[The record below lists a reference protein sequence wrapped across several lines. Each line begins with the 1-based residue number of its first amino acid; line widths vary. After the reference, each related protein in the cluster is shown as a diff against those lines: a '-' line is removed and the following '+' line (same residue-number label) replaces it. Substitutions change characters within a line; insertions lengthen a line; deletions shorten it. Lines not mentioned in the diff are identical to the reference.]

1 MFMEPTFLFSVATL
15 ILQMILVLSAF
26 VFLLRLH
33 KKARIHTLL
42 SWVGK
47 NSILIVFVLSGGAAL
62 GTLYFSEVLKFAPC
76 SLCWYQRAFLF
87 PQVVVTGLA
96 YARGYPRKIISEI
109 ILVLSLGGALLAVYH
124 TIIYIRAQLSNFAS
138 TIPCDASGV
147 SCTVQYFTHF
157 GYITIP
163 VISLTLFTS
172 LIVLS
177 LIMKK
182 YDR

>member
-1 MFMEPTFLFSVATL
+1 M
-15 ILQMILVLSAF
+15 
-26 VFLLRLH
+26 
-33 KKARIHTLL
+33 
-42 SWVGK
+42 
-47 NSILIVFVLSGGAAL
+47 L
-62 GTLYFSEVLKFAPC
+62 GTLYLSEVLKYAPC

-96 YARGYPRKIISEI
+96 YVRNYSRKIISEI
-109 ILVLSLGGALLAVYH
+109 TLALSIVGAVIAVYH
-124 TIIYIRAQLSNFAS
+124 TVIYVKSRVIAS
-138 TIPCDASGV
+138 SGIVPCDLTGV

-163 VISLTLFTS
+163 VISLTMFTT